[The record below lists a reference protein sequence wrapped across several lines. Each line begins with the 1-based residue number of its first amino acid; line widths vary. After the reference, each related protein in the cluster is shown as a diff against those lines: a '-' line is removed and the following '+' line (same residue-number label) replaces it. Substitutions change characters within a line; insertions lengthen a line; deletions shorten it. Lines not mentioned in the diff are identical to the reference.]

1 MNRQDLVI
9 KIAEE
14 AGVTKKAAGL
24 ALNAVIDGITL
35 ALEKGDKAKT
45 AVLTFKRTGGIAGF
59 HDNLTIYN
67 DMTYAVQAP
76 PHRPTKK
83 TRTGKLDDGQKESL
97 AKLLKTFGKVEW
109 SRGNAPGV
117 ADGMQE
123 AITINGSGKKT
134 KLDPGAPEFRQILE
148 LVTGILRPRPAR

>member
-1 MNRQDLVI
+1 MTNSKSLRVNLIRLFAFGMLLSGTAVTS
-9 KIAEE
+9 IAKESP
-14 AGVTKKAAGL
+14 AT
-24 ALNAVIDGITL
+24 
-35 ALEKGDKAKT
+35 EKGDKAKT
-45 AVLTFKRTGGIAGF
+45 AVLTFKRSGGIAGF

-67 DMTYAVQAP
+67 DMRYAVQAP